1 MNESK
6 NRFYISYYTIF
17 ALLLAVLLMGGCSS
31 ESPTELPTKRES
43 HFEVTDVIVTPG
55 RGTEDIV
62 FTAGS
67 LWVSDSDGAGT
78 IYRISAND
86 GTVQAQNQPAFGRP
100 GSLVIADGALYV
112 ADKYG
117 GGIHKIA
124 INDRMDVLNDYE
136 TGLTE
141 IRGLF
146 YKNGMFYAYDY
157 AEGAI
162 IELDGDFVISN
173 VYPIDAGPRHLRGFR
188 IIEGTLWSADSNRGW
203 INTHDD
209 SFAILDEYVTVCN
222 YPRGIAWDGQYM
234 YLGYPEGRK
243 IYQMDISQ

>member
-6 NRFYISYYTIF
+6 NRFYITYYIIF
-17 ALLLAVLLMGGCSS
+17 VSLLAALLMGGCGS
-31 ESPTELPTKRES
+31 ESPTEVPTKRES
-43 HFEVTDVIVTPG
+43 HFEVTDVIAAPG
-55 RGTEDIV
+55 RDTEDIV

-100 GSLVIADGALYV
+100 GSLLAADGALYV

-124 INDRMDVLNDYE
+124 ANDRMDVLNDYE
-136 TGLTE
+136 TGLSE

-146 YKNGMFYAYDY
+146 YTNSTFYAYDY
-157 AEGAI
+157 AEGAVF
-162 IELDGDFVISN
+162 ELDGDFNIVGTYS
-173 VYPIDAGPRHLRGFR
+173 IDTGPRHLRGFR
-188 IIEGTLWSADSNRGW
+188 MIGGTLWSADAKRGW
-203 INTHDD
+203 VNIHDG
-209 SFAILDEYVTVCN
+209 SYAVTAEYVTVCN

-234 YLGYPEGRK
+234 YLGDPEGRK